1 MDENDEPKTK
11 AIERLKTDLGVDDTK
26 ATGLIE
32 DAVILVLDYTNQ
44 DKMLDSMWLYARQL
58 ATVAFN
64 RESTEGE
71 SSRSEGGIS
80 QSFVEDIPLNIQR
93 GLNRYRL
100 GKVVSFYAPDET

>member
-1 MDENDEPKTK
+1 MDENELKTK
-11 AIERLKTDLGVDDTK
+11 AIQRLKNDLGIDDNK
-26 ATGLIE
+26 ATDLIE
-32 DAVILVLDYTNQ
+32 DAVVLILDYTNQ
-44 DKMLDSMWLYARQL
+44 DEMLDLMWLYARQL
-58 ATVAFN
+58 ATIAFN

-80 QSFVEDIPLNIQR
+80 QTFIEDIPLNIQR

>member
-1 MDENDEPKTK
+1 MDDDKLKNSINRLKSDLEIDEVK
-11 AIERLKTDLGVDDTK
+11 AIN
-26 ATGLIE
+26 LIN

-58 ATVAFN
+58 ATITFN

-71 SSRSEGGIS
+71 SSRSEGGVS
-80 QSFVEDIPLNIQR
+80 QSFIEDIPLNIQR

>member
-1 MDENDEPKTK
+1 MGDDKLNNS
-11 AIERLKTDLGVDDTK
+11 INRLASDLGIDEVK
-26 ATGLIE
+26 ATNLIN
-32 DAVILVLDYTNQ
+32 DAVIIVLDYTNQ

-64 RESTEGE
+64 RENTEGE
-71 SSRSEGGIS
+71 SSRSEGGVS

-100 GKVVSFYAPDET
+100 GKVVSFYAPDEM

>member
-1 MDENDEPKTK
+1 MDENNEPKTK
-11 AIERLKTDLGVDDTK
+11 AIERLKTDLGVDD

-32 DAVILVLDYTNQ
+32 DAVILILDYTNQ

-58 ATVAFN
+58 ATINFN

>member
-1 MDENDEPKTK
+1 MDDDKLKNS
-11 AIERLKTDLGVDDTK
+11 INRLKSDLEIDEVK
-26 ATGLIE
+26 ATNLIN

-58 ATVAFN
+58 ATITFN

-100 GKVVSFYAPDET
+100 GKVVSYYAPTKT

>member
-1 MDENDEPKTK
+1 MEENDLQTK
-11 AIERLKTDLGVDDTK
+11 AVKRLAEDLGIDEAKVTN
-26 ATGLIE
+26 LIN
-32 DAVILVLDYTNQ
+32 DAVILVLDYTCR
-44 DKMLDSMWLYARQL
+44 DEMADPMWLYVRQL
-58 ATVAFN
+58 ATITYN

>member
-1 MDENDEPKTK
+1 MEENELQTK
-11 AIERLKTDLGVDDTK
+11 AVKRLVEDLGIDETR
-26 ATGLIE
+26 ATNLIE
-32 DAVILVLDYTNQ
+32 DAVILILDYTNQ

-58 ATVAFN
+58 ATITFN

-71 SSRSEGGIS
+71 SSRSEGGVS
-80 QSFVEDIPLNIQR
+80 QFFVEDIPLNIQR

>member
-1 MDENDEPKTK
+1 MEENDLQTK
-11 AIERLKTDLGVDDTK
+11 AVKRLVEDLGIDETR
-26 ATGLIE
+26 ASNLIE
-32 DAVILVLDYTNQ
+32 DAVVLILDYTNQ
-44 DKMLDSMWLYARQL
+44 DEMQNSMWLYARQL

-64 RESTEGE
+64 RENTEGE

-80 QSFVEDIPLNIQR
+80 QSFIEDIPQNIQR

>member
-1 MDENDEPKTK
+1 MEENEPKTK
-11 AIERLKTDLGVDDTK
+11 AIERLKTDLGVDDNK

-44 DKMLDSMWLYARQL
+44 DKMLDSMWLYVRQL
-58 ATVAFN
+58 ATITFN

-80 QSFVEDIPLNIQR
+80 QSFVEDIPLNTQR

>member
-1 MDENDEPKTK
+1 MEENEPKTK
-11 AIERLKTDLGVDDTK
+11 AIERLKTDLGVDDNK

-58 ATVAFN
+58 ATITFN

-80 QSFVEDIPLNIQR
+80 QSLISDIPF
-93 GLNRYRL
+93 
-100 GKVVSFYAPDET
+100 KTETVATLIFTLSII

>member
-1 MDENDEPKTK
+1 MDDDKLKDSIN
-11 AIERLKTDLGVDDTK
+11 RLKSDLEIDEVK
-26 ATGLIE
+26 ATNLIN

-58 ATVAFN
+58 ATITFN

-100 GKVVSFYAPDET
+100 GKVVSFYALDET

>member
-1 MDENDEPKTK
+1 MDDDKLKNSINRLKSDLEIDELK
-11 AIERLKTDLGVDDTK
+11 AIN
-26 ATGLIE
+26 LIN
-32 DAVILVLDYTNQ
+32 DAVILVLDYTCR
-44 DKMLDSMWLYARQL
+44 DEMADPMWLYVRQL
-58 ATVAFN
+58 ATITFN

>member
-1 MDENDEPKTK
+1 MDDDKLKNS
-11 AIERLKTDLGVDDTK
+11 INRLKSDLGIDEEK
-26 ATGLIE
+26 ATNLIN
-32 DAVILVLDYTNQ
+32 DAVIIVLDYTNQ
-44 DKMLDSMWLYARQL
+44 DNMLDSMWIYARQL
-58 ATVAFN
+58 ATIAFN

-80 QSFVEDIPLNIQR
+80 QSFIEDIPQNIQR

>member
-1 MDENDEPKTK
+1 MDDDKLKDSINRLKSDLEIDEVK
-11 AIERLKTDLGVDDTK
+11 AIN
-26 ATGLIE
+26 LIN

-58 ATVAFN
+58 ATITFN

>member
-1 MDENDEPKTK
+1 MDDDKLKNS
-11 AIERLKTDLGVDDTK
+11 INRLKSDLEIDEVK
-26 ATGLIE
+26 ATNLIN

-58 ATVAFN
+58 ATITFN

-93 GLNRYRL
+93 GLNRYQL

>member
-1 MDENDEPKTK
+1 MEENELQTK
-11 AIERLKTDLGVDDTK
+11 AVKRLAEDLGIDETR
-26 ATGLIE
+26 ATNLIE
-32 DAVILVLDYTNQ
+32 DAVVLILDYTNQ
-44 DKMLDSMWLYARQL
+44 DKMLDSMWLYVRQL

-64 RESTEGE
+64 RENTEGE
-71 SSRSEGGIS
+71 SSRSEGGVS

>member
-1 MDENDEPKTK
+1 MDDDKLNNS
-11 AIERLKTDLGVDDTK
+11 INRLKSDLEIDEVK
-26 ATGLIE
+26 ATNLIN

-58 ATVAFN
+58 ATITFN

-71 SSRSEGGIS
+71 SSRSEGGVS